1 MNKKISTLFTAGLLI
16 AGSLFSSAWAADL
29 IPLQDAK
36 SGDTYL
42 LKATQRSTDGNNW
55 VGQQGDYYVGINDD
69 GKVCL
74 TTDKTTLWT
83 ISYSDAGTVASR
95 VYTFNSNKGP
105 LNVTYTVTEEGKQVE
120 KKYEGGY
127 TATKINGNTGPASAI
142 DFTVDNALYRFSHNS
157 SNTLFGHTGS
167 PANSIVWSAFQ
178 LEATPETTVD
188 EELNG
193 LYNGKGFR
201 LTAAGEDEE
210 VDGDL
215 LAENTVIAVS
225 VPEDYDLSELDVHGY
240 QLIIPAGTYFFT
252 ERVWK
257 DGLEEDE
264 IANIMDKKDVYK
276 YINWPKSTIVYV
288 QPKNS
293 VETTVK
299 DRANGQGFQ
308 LAQALVSDFV
318 YEKNESA
325 PAVGDL
331 SIWNA
336 CFEVKES
343 ADKYAIRVK
352 KFYYQGS
359 KDDTDDKDAKLAEDV
374 DLDLLTIDGDASVSY
389 LATVVAQDE
398 KAGYNYA
405 FVMSDSAIKDAVEM
419 LKTTEEAA
427 VYSIKF
433 VAGNQNQSALVG
445 KYLTLGSKDNGGV
458 LRWIAK
464 DNELSNTDFPIFQ
477 YTITAVSKE
486 KNSDKKYTIITF
498 TNRET
503 GHHFDV
509 QLYPETAA
517 GEDCYSMAFA
527 NGTKFGDNNQV
538 LPVSVKRNGY
548 ATEEGGLVTINSD
561 VIVEIKAV
569 EVDQYAGFAQIDD
582 KAIRTIRFARDVN
595 QTSNVWYTGVLPKE
609 DVPEFT
615 LTEDTKQGYFV
626 EEAYDAAQFQINVVE
641 STNKEPNP
649 STIART
655 CVYWNENTKSVDHV
669 SKGDVLAAYRYT
681 LQYVTDGAAQKD
693 VYFSEADGDP
703 SLAVKAQEYYIKEN
717 VDGSVNLIRVDNNVF
732 VKVGSTI
739 HVAPEDAKEA
749 LNVVAIDEGEYVN
762 YARWVNDSRQDIY
775 DYNVNDMD
783 LNMYLDD
790 EIPVVSWEN
799 EGHVTLQNNN
809 GNYISFND
817 ANEGILVSDA
827 GEAYFLY
834 MTDTEAVV
842 PSFYITKGFGSDT
855 ERMFLF
861 NPIDSVN
868 YQVNMNYDPKYML
881 ASKKVKAIFKAGS
894 INEDRDQ
901 MTITDSKGEP
911 RVIEATANGD
921 GIWAGLNR
929 FKFQI
934 VKVDGEDSYYIRQLP
949 ENVVGLEEDD
959 TKTRYLASLN
969 DELFLTTD
977 KAEAMKVLV
986 ETTEGP
992 TANETIADEAE
1003 GVEVIAGNGAVT
1015 IQGAAGKTV
1024 VITNILGKAIANTTL
1039 TSDNQTINVPAGIVV
1054 VTVDG
1059 EAVKAIVK

>member
-1 MNKKISTLFTAGLLI
+1 M
-16 AGSLFSSAWAADL
+16 
-29 IPLQDAK
+29 
-36 SGDTYL
+36 
-42 LKATQRSTDGNNW
+42 
-55 VGQQGDYYVGINDD
+55 
-69 GKVCL
+69 
-74 TTDKTTLWT
+74 
-83 ISYSDAGTVASR
+83 
-95 VYTFNSNKGP
+95 
-105 LNVTYTVTEEGKQVE
+105 
-120 KKYEGGY
+120 
-127 TATKINGNTGPASAI
+127 
-142 DFTVDNALYRFSHNS
+142 
-157 SNTLFGHTGS
+157 
-167 PANSIVWSAFQ
+167 
-178 LEATPETTVD
+178 
-188 EELNG
+188 
-193 LYNGKGFR
+193 
-201 LTAAGEDEE
+201 
-210 VDGDL
+210 
-215 LAENTVIAVS
+215 
-225 VPEDYDLSELDVHGY
+225 
-240 QLIIPAGTYFFT
+240 
-252 ERVWK
+252 
-257 DGLEEDE
+257 
-264 IANIMDKKDVYK
+264 
-276 YINWPKSTIVYV
+276 
-288 QPKNS
+288 
-293 VETTVK
+293 
-299 DRANGQGFQ
+299 
-308 LAQALVSDFV
+308 
-318 YEKNESA
+318 
-325 PAVGDL
+325 
-331 SIWNA
+331 
-336 CFEVKES
+336 
-343 ADKYAIRVK
+343 
-352 KFYYQGS
+352 
-359 KDDTDDKDAKLAEDV
+359 
-374 DLDLLTIDGDASVSY
+374 
-389 LATVVAQDE
+389 
-398 KAGYNYA
+398 
-405 FVMSDSAIKDAVEM
+405 
-419 LKTTEEAA
+419 
-427 VYSIKF
+427 
-433 VAGNQNQSALVG
+433 VG
-445 KYLTLGSKDNGGV
+445 KYLTLGSKDDNGV
-458 LRWIAK
+458 LQWIAK

-509 QLYPETAA
+509 QLYPETSA

-548 ATEEGGLVTINSD
+548 ATEEGKLVTINSD

-609 DVPEFT
+609 NATPNTPKFT
-615 LTEDTKQGYFV
+615 LEEDEHMGYFV

-693 VYFSEADGDP
+693 VYFSEANSGKP
-703 SLAVKAQEYYIKEN
+703 ELATNAQEYYIKEN
-717 VDGSVNLIRVDNNVF
+717 VDGSVNLIRVDDNVF

-739 HVAPEDAKEA
+739 HVAPEAAKEA
-749 LNVVAIDEGEYVN
+749 LNVVAIKNGEYVN
-762 YARWVNDSRQDIY
+762 YAIWGANGNTDNRQDLY
-775 DYNVNDMD
+775 DYNVEDMD

-790 EIPVVSWEN
+790 KIPVVSWEN

-809 GNYISFND
+809 GNYISIND

-934 VKVDGEDSYYIRQLP
+934 VKVDGEDSYYIRQLFPVKFLIISQLAFLSKNLCGFIP
-949 ENVVGLEEDD
+949 E
-959 TKTRYLASLN
+959 S
-969 DELFLTTD
+969 
-977 KAEAMKVLV
+977 
-986 ETTEGP
+986 
-992 TANETIADEAE
+992 
-1003 GVEVIAGNGAVT
+1003 
-1015 IQGAAGKTV
+1015 
-1024 VITNILGKAIANTTL
+1024 
-1039 TSDNQTINVPAGIVV
+1039 STINDQSHS
-1054 VTVDG
+1054 T
-1059 EAVKAIVK
+1059 K